1 MKTIRVDKGRYILLH
16 EGEVYSLA
24 KKHSKRWYVRHIP
37 WKIPASDIYNR
48 PPATFRAIS
57 LEEAKTVAEEHYLE
71 RVMRGISR

>member
-24 KKHSKRWYVRHIP
+24 KRHSKRWDVHHIP
-37 WKIPASDIYNR
+37 WKIPASDVYR
-48 PPATFRAIS
+48 RPATFRATS
-57 LEEAKTVAEEHYLE
+57 LGEAKTVAEDHYLE